1 MRLSENRRLWG
12 ASFGAQLRKGCGGA
26 VGRTAAALP
35 PGDLSAHTNL
45 PPTGHERLQLPPHR
59 GRVRPVQSDSQVRE
73 VTAEVTA
80 ANGQIPRLTRAQRT
94 LIGVVVSG
102 AVVIAG
108 IGFAGSYEAVRKLA
122 IKKGFGDF
130 SYVFPIGIDAGICVL
145 LALDLLLTWIRIP
158 FPLLRQTA
166 WLLTAATIAFNGAAA
181 WPDPLGVGMHAVI
194 PVLFVV
200 TVEAARHAIGRIADI
215 TADKHMDGVRLTRWF
230 LSPIPTFLLWRRMK
244 LWELRSYE
252 QVIQLEQERLVY
264 QASLRSRFGR
274 AWRRKAPVESLMPLR
289 LARYGVPLAETAPA
303 GLAAAGIDETPIQF
317 TVERTPVGAQ
327 RQSPELE
334 AAVDQEKAQMRG
346 AQPKPLEQ
354 PRTAHPEQ
362 PHDLPDEGNAQHLA
376 NAYQDWM
383 AAFGYEPTSAQFAMW
398 LQDQYGIA
406 TAAGGPLSDEQL
418 EPLLRL
424 LRQRHTPSGE
434 NGTEPQ
440 AAPHDADD
448 GWGDYFYNA
457 WLAYAQEHGA
467 YPDPDALATY
477 VYERDQITGSNGQ
490 PITGEDLDDFV
501 SFFRQR
507 EFDETELPADEE
519 TPEPA
524 AQAPSDDVFPNEA
537 DELEETPTG
546 AGARPAKESR
556 SPRVSAPIDDSPGE
570 NDATG
575 EPAVLT
581 TVDRY
586 YLAWTEYQTEHGEE
600 PKAEQLSAYLA
611 SKKGMTGRGGKPVSP
626 STLRRYLLPFRVYN
640 VWAEQRVRNESPSLD
655 AIVQEC
661 ATHGITAQH
670 NKPLTTDYIA
680 EQAGDFERRWQA
692 LTRHHAQPQ
701 Q

>member
-1 MRLSENRRLWG
+1 MAAGNG
-12 ASFGAQLRKGCGGA
+12 A
-26 VGRTAAALP
+26 
-35 PGDLSAHTNL
+35 
-45 PPTGHERLQLPPHR
+45 
-59 GRVRPVQSDSQVRE
+59 
-73 VTAEVTA
+73 
-80 ANGQIPRLTRAQRT
+80 IPQLTRAHRV
-94 LIGVVVSG
+94 LIGVVVAG
-102 AVVIAG
+102 AMIIAG
-108 IGFAGSYEAVRKLA
+108 IGFAGSYTAVRELA
-122 IKKGFGDF
+122 VKKGFGTF
-130 SYVFPIGIDAGICVL
+130 AYVFPIGIDAGICVL

-200 TVEAARHAIGRIADI
+200 AVEAARHAIGRIADI
-215 TADKHMDGVRLTRWF
+215 TADKHMDGVRLTRWL

-252 QVIQLEQERLVY
+252 QVIKLEQERLVY

-289 LARYGVPLAETAPA
+289 LARYGVPLAETAPT
-303 GLAAAGIDETPIQF
+303 GLAAAGIDELPIQF
-317 TVERTPVGAQ
+317 TVERTPVPAQ

-334 AAVDQEKAQMRG
+334 AAVDQEKELAPVRG
-346 AQPKPLEQ
+346 AQPLPMEQ
-354 PRTAHPEQ
+354 PRTAPPE
-362 PHDLPDEGNAQHLA
+362 PSHDLVDEGNAQHLA
-376 NAYQDWM
+376 NAYQDWI
-383 AAFGYEPTSAQFAMW
+383 AAFGFEPTSSQFALW

-418 EPLLRL
+418 EPLLQL
-424 LRQRHTPSGE
+424 LKQRHTPAAEDGAES
-434 NGTEPQ
+434 Q
-440 AAPHDADD
+440 APSDTDD

-467 YPDPDALATY
+467 YPDADALAAY
-477 VYERDQITGSNGQ
+477 VYERDQITGGNGQ
-490 PITGEDLDDFV
+490 PITGADLEYFV
-501 SFFRQR
+501 STFRQR
-507 EFDETELPADEE
+507 EFDETEPPADEE
-519 TPEPA
+519 TTEPA
-524 AQAPSDDVFPNEA
+524 AQAPVGEPLPNEEESA
-537 DELEETPTG
+537 ETPAG
-546 AGARPAKESR
+546 AGAHPAKETR
-556 SPRVSAPIDDSPGE
+556 SPRVSAPIDEPPGE
-570 NDATG
+570 DNATG
-575 EPAVLT
+575 EPAALT

-640 VWAEQRVRNESPSLD
+640 FWAEQRVRNETPSLD
-655 AIVQEC
+655 AIAQEC
-661 ATHGITAQH
+661 AAHGITAQH
-670 NKPLTTDYIA
+670 NRPLTADYIA
-680 EQAGDFERRWQA
+680 EQAVDFERRWQA